1 MKAHN
6 VFHHSV
12 VSKNSLY
19 PAFPSAPLCQS
30 RGRLFGVCVK
40 AVHMQ
45 PFERPIRT
53 CLLTFVTF
61 CVNKAYSFHAIIGRC
76 SEEVKVR
83 LKEREMKV
91 KRWKDH

>member
-1 MKAHN
+1 
-6 VFHHSV
+6 
-12 VSKNSLY
+12 
-19 PAFPSAPLCQS
+19 
-30 RGRLFGVCVK
+30 
-40 AVHMQ
+40 MQ